1 MNIDNNIN
9 NMQTIIKNIAKIAF
23 VAAIMLPFNGANAAT
38 PISCP
43 LTAGSN
49 SYIVNFPSTVIV
61 SNTGTAFANEVS
73 TNTNLPAGNYDIT
86 AVTWDDHSGHG
97 GQNQPKEQLYFQ
109 FYNSSGTSISMTG
122 NTNDIAENLD
132 TATTVLGNSSIAS
145 SIARITARHTWQG
158 RDTRYQSVYP
168 ICIKM
173 SRTDTPPP
181 PTPEPT
187 DFSVSCSVSDRN
199 VDEDD
204 DVTFTANVSGGTTP
218 FTYRW
223 SGDISG
229 SGRSITESFNDE
241 GDYHVNVRV
250 TDDVGRIR
258 SADCATVVV
267 GEENNNDLEVS
278 CEVSDSSV
286 EEGDDVKIEVEI
298 DGGNSPYDISWDGDT
313 DEVDDFDEDARSQRI
328 EFEDSG
334 RYEFEVT
341 VEDDDGNEESDTCI
355 VRVSDEDDDRTIA
368 TTDGDLAGLS
378 SVYLSQVPYTGPED
392 AAKVFGFIALIAVWS
407 SMIAYYLLK
416 NRTRSIVKSKIDAF
430 KAANLAKKQVRG

>member
-1 MNIDNNIN
+1 
-9 NMQTIIKNIAKIAF
+9 MQKIIKNIAKIAF
-23 VAAIMLPFNGANAAT
+23 VAAIMLPFNGAQAAS

-73 TNTNLPAGNYDIT
+73 VNTNLPAGNYDIT

-109 FYNSSGTSISMTG
+109 FYNSNGSSISMTG

-132 TATTVLGNSSIAS
+132 TSTTVFGNSSIAS
-145 SIARITARHTWQG
+145 AIAKITARHTYRGQ
-158 RDTRYQSVYP
+158 DSRYQSVYP

-173 SRTDTPPP
+173 SRTDVPP

-187 DFSVSCSVSDRN
+187 DFSVSCSVSDRS

-204 DVTFTANVSGGTTP
+204 DVTFTANVNGGTTP

-241 GDYHVNVRV
+241 GNYHVNVRV
-250 TDDVGRIR
+250 TDDAGRIR

-267 GEENNNDLEVS
+267 GDEEENDDLEVS
-278 CEVSDSSV
+278 CEVSDSSI
-286 EEGDDVKIEVEI
+286 EEGDDIKIEVDI
-298 DGGNSPYDISWDGDT
+298 DGGNGPYDISWDGDT

-341 VEDDDGNEESDTCI
+341 VEDDNGDEESDTCV
-355 VRVSDEDDDRTIA
+355 VRVSDEDDDRVISR
-368 TTDGDLAGLS
+368 TDGDLAGLS

-392 AAKVFGFIALIAVWS
+392 VAKVFGFIALIAVWS
-407 SMIAYYLLK
+407 SMIAYYLLQ
-416 NRTRSIVKSKIDAF
+416 NRTRSIVGSRIAAF
-430 KAANLAKKQVRG
+430 KEANLARKVSIK